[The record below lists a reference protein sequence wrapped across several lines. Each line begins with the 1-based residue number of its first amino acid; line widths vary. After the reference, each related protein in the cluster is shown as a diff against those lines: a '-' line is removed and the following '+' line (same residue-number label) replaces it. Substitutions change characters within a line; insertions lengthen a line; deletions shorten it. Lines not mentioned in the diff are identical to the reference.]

1 MQDTLKKDTL
11 FFKSNEGLFMPT
23 NETLITTDE
32 ADLTF
37 ADFDKL
43 NLKSFATQSLLQSI
57 EKGVASPIGEKGAW
71 TISLNAE
78 FGNGKTT
85 FLKMFQNFIETN
97 LQKKQDYNVIF
108 INAWE
113 SDFYGEPIIA
123 ILSEFVELILSNQEI
138 QEHKL
143 KELEAKIKKISSQ
156 NITDELKEKEK
167 KALLK
172 EKREIKNQIKNKNK
186 TIDFIKKF
194 ANYKTISS
202 AGLEVAN
209 QLIKIKTGFNIKE
222 IIHNMPNQ
230 KKKQDNILDELKE
243 IKSKIKELKTML
255 QDYTKQKKLIII
267 VDELDRARPD
277 YAVHFLEDIK
287 HFFDIPNVIFIVGVN
302 RQQME
307 ATVKCLYGE
316 SLNFEGYYRKFFKQ
330 EIDLPDPYKEAQK
343 FVNTLIKEI
352 DLPPE
357 NHNIEA
363 YLSCKTFNLTL
374 REIEMFMRIF
384 DMILGVENKNINWMQ
399 LDCYCFLICLSIK
412 EKEEFNKILDKNYT
426 VNQFLKFLSNK
437 TINYTDNRF
446 NINSLLVLVA
456 ISFIKNQDCIDKEI
470 ENIFSIFKNID
481 NVHDIYNKLKYPNPF
496 DQPALIF
503 CQNITK
509 FNQTKKHT
517 VHKEVTTTAFST

>member
-1 MQDTLKKDTL
+1 
-11 FFKSNEGLFMPT
+11 MPT
-23 NETLITTDE
+23 DKTLITTDE

-85 FLKMFQNFIETN
+85 FLKMFQNFIETDPEKN
-97 LQKKQDYNVIF
+97 QGYNVIF

-123 ILSEFVELILSNQEI
+123 ILSEFVELILSNQKT
-138 QEHKL
+138 QEHKIKKL
-143 KELEAKIKKISSQ
+143 DAKIKELDAKIKKISSQ
-156 NITDELKEKEK
+156 NITDEFKEKE
-167 KALLK
+167 ALLK
-172 EKREIKNQIKNKNK
+172 EKRELKNQIKNKNK

-194 ANYKTISS
+194 VNYKTISS
-202 AGLEVAN
+202 AGLEAVN
-209 QLIKIKTGFNIKE
+209 QYIEIKTGFNMKKIKN
-222 IIHNMPNQ
+222 NMTTQ

-243 IKSKIKELKTML
+243 IKSKIEELKTMI
-255 QDYTKQKKLIII
+255 QKYTEKKKLIII

-287 HFFDIPNVIFIVGVN
+287 HFFDIPNVIFVVGVN

-316 SLNFEGYYRKFFKQ
+316 ALNFEGYYRKFFKQ
-330 EIDLPDPYKEAQK
+330 EIDLPDPYKEAQN
-343 FVNTLIKEI
+343 FMDTLIKKI
-352 DLPPE
+352 DLHPQ

-363 YLSCKTFNLTL
+363 YLSCKKFNLTL

-384 DMILGVENKNINWMQ
+384 DMILGIEDKNINWKQ
-399 LDCYCFLICLSIK
+399 LHCYCFFICLSIK
-412 EKEEFNKILDKNYT
+412 EKEVFNKILEENYT

-437 TINYTDNRF
+437 KIDDQDSQTFLIP
-446 NINSLLVLVA
+446 IA
-456 ISFIKNQDCIDKEI
+456 ISFIKNQDSMN
-470 ENIFSIFKNID
+470 ENVEKIKNHLNILD
-481 NVHDIYNKLKYPNPF
+481 TLNIQHIQHIHKDLKYPYPF
-496 DQPALIF
+496 NTDQPALFF

-509 FNQTKKHT
+509 FNQTKKHN
-517 VHKEVTTTAFST
+517 S